1 MKKVFCLR
9 GLPGSGKNT
18 WIESNQ
24 KTYWRHKKVVVCSA
38 DDYHMINGEYK
49 FDPSMIGE
57 AHNSCMQKFL
67 AAVGSVDAKHSIE
80 IVVVNNTNIS
90 AWEIAPYA
98 AVARATG
105 YEFEI
110 VQIQCNVQ
118 KSISRNTHG
127 VAPETIGAMA
137 ESMRREILPGQ
148 WPIKKITDDI
158 TTNDDIAKFLDAIEK
173 RGVNTYLVD
182 GVEENVA
189 SKMIVS
195 LDRENQTLYLIP
207 SYVPTYKGIPYF
219 TLDRSRIPEM
229 IRLIETASSVCTPH
243 DIEEAVCIIAESH
256 ELPCECG
263 VKGEWDSLH
272 YPSIHEG

>member
-38 DDYHMINGEYK
+38 DDYHMVNGEYK

-57 AHNSCMQKFL
+57 AHNSCLRKFL
-67 AAVGSVDAKHSIE
+67 VAVGSDIE

-98 AVARATG
+98 AIAKAMG

-110 VQIQCNVQ
+110 VQIQCSVQ

-148 WPIKKITDDI
+148 WSIKKITDDI
-158 TTNDDIAKFLDAIEK
+158 TVNDDIAKFLDAFEK
-173 RGVNTYLVD
+173 RGIDTCFVERAEN
-182 GVEENVA
+182 GVEENVV
-189 SKMIVS
+189 SRLIVS
-195 LDRENQTLYLIP
+195 IDRDDRQTLYLIP
-207 SYVPTYKGIPYF
+207 SYVPTYKGVSCF
-219 TLDRSRIPEM
+219 VLNRQRIPE
-229 IRLIETASSVCTPH
+229 IIQLIETASSVCTPY
-243 DIEEAVCIIAESH
+243 DIEEAVCIMIESQ

-263 VKGEWDSLH
+263 VKGEWEELH
-272 YPSIHEG
+272 YPSIHE